1 MIDLQKIANKEQK
14 YIVQVNQ
21 VPLAN
26 RKVNAITIMDSGTA
40 DGWAQAGQIVITSS
54 RMMPEKIETAKTL
67 IHQLVEKQASCLMI
81 KPYADNEESDIPQT
95 LIDYCTHLDFPLFQI
110 RENTTYIQ
118 IMNDINAILFE
129 GRRINKMADLDLDY
143 LLKTNSASDKD
154 FDFISSLKNVDL
166 YSLKVRVAR
175 ISLSEMPKPSE
186 RIAVQFNLMNQIRAF
201 FDRVQQEKRIKTYF
215 IVESADGATAISFF
229 DHEQMELPPDDRIP
243 FKRLISNVRI
253 PRFTVYEGV
262 SNAHPAKKIHR
273 SYIEASFGINIA
285 KTLDWSRRPIFY
297 RDVSLWDLVKKL
309 SRVQDS
315 RLYPEEMDQL
325 LENHEMFETIREFF
339 RQNESVK
346 KTSQALITHPN
357 TVRYRL
363 EMIYK
368 RTGLDYRLTND
379 KFLIYIAFIKKLL
392 AKVNNE

>member
-175 ISLSEMPKPSE
+175 ISLSEIPKPSE

-262 SNAHPAKKIHR
+262 SNAHPAKKFIAPILR
-273 SYIEASFGINIA
+273 PASA
-285 KTLDWSRRPIFY
+285 STSLRPWTGHDDPSF
-297 RDVSLWDLVKKL
+297 
-309 SRVQDS
+309 
-315 RLYPEEMDQL
+315 
-325 LENHEMFETIREFF
+325 TG
-339 RQNESVK
+339 
-346 KTSQALITHPN
+346 TSACGTW
-357 TVRYRL
+357 
-363 EMIYK
+363 
-368 RTGLDYRLTND
+368 
-379 KFLIYIAFIKKLL
+379 
-392 AKVNNE
+392 